1 MIANKEGQFYVQ
13 KRKSNKK
20 WCPGYWDVTFGGM
33 VRLGETYEENAAREV
48 GEELGVTASELQKS
62 FKYLFETQKS
72 KSWGQAFFGVWDGE
86 IKPQKE
92 EVDQVRLMTKE
103 EIRIRLKRGENFTP
117 GGLEVLNRILKKHEN

>member
-1 MIANKEGQFYVQ
+1 MYKKEKAIKNGVLAT
-13 KRKSNKK
+13 
-20 WCPGYWDVTFGGM
+20 GYWDVTFGGM

-48 GEELGVTASELQKS
+48 GEELGVTAIELQKS

-72 KSWGQAFFGVWDGE
+72 KSWGQAFVGVWDWE

-103 EIRIRLKRGENFTP
+103 EIRIRLKRGEKFTP
-117 GGLEVLNRILKKHEN
+117 DGLEVLNRILKKHEN